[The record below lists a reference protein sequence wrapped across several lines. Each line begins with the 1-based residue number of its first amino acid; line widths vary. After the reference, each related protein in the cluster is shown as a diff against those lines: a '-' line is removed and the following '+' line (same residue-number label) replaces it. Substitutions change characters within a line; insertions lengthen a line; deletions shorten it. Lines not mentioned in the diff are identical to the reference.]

1 MLGGKAYER
10 MVCGL
15 GVSHLC
21 WEEKLVKGGKRIG
34 RPAGPS
40 AFCEYLPAFDLG
52 I

>member
-1 MLGGKAYER
+1 

-21 WEEKLVKGGKRIG
+21 WEEKLVKGGKELG
-34 RPAGPS
+34 GPS
-40 AFCEYLPAFDLG
+40 GHLAFCEYLSAFDFE